1 MLDMHRAWDT
11 LSGMKL
17 NEYLSS
23 NGISDAD
30 FATAI
35 ERDRSSVS
43 RLRRS
48 KTKPDWETA
57 QRIYEATAG
66 AVTPTDFFPFRS
78 TEADEI
84 SPGAARPQANE
95 EQTSETLKGAA

>member
-1 MLDMHRAWDT
+1 
-11 LSGMKL
+11 MKL

-78 TEADEI
+78 TEADES
-84 SPGAARPQANE
+84 SPSAVRQKANE
-95 EQTSETLKGAA
+95 TPSEDVTGEAA